1 MNETISYFSV
11 STTANKAILC
21 VQEKNGRVP
30 VFFLIF
36 VSSMAKNMAKKDT
49 ANSKKG
55 ILSNWIVRNLVLA
68 VLMVVGLLLVAQLSL
83 GLITRHNRTVA
94 VPDFT
99 NMTVA
104 EAEQLARD
112 SHVGVK
118 VADSVFIRR
127 LGAGVIYRQDPK
139 AGATVKRGRSIF
151 LTINSIVPKKVV
163 MPNLIG
169 YSLSEARAELNNRGL
184 VLGKLNYTQ
193 DIATNNVLKQSVR
206 GRTVRAGDM
215 VISGSEVD
223 LTLGL
228 SNDERATKVPRV
240 IGLKY
245 VRAVD
250 ALHDRYLNVGRVRFD
265 SGIRTYADSV
275 NAVVYR
281 QDALGT
287 SKTYGSPINIY
298 LTLDPEKIPA
308 E

>member
-1 MNETISYFSV
+1 
-11 STTANKAILC
+11 
-21 VQEKNGRVP
+21 
-30 VFFLIF
+30 
-36 VSSMAKNMAKKDT
+36 MAKKDKT
-49 ANSKKG
+49 SPKQG
-55 ILSNWIVRNLVLA
+55 ILSNWIVRNLLWA
-68 VLMVVGLLLVAQLSL
+68 VLLVIGLLLLAQVGM
-83 GLITRHNRTVA
+83 GLITRHNRTVT

-104 EAEQLARD
+104 EAQSVARG

-127 LGAGVIYRQDPK
+127 LGAGVVFRQAPK

-206 GRTVRAGDM
+206 GRTVRPGDL

-240 IGLKY
+240 IGQKY
-245 VRAVD
+245 ISAVD

-281 QDALGT
+281 QDGLGT
-287 SKTYGSPINIY
+287 SKTYGSPVNIY

>member
-1 MNETISYFSV
+1 
-11 STTANKAILC
+11 
-21 VQEKNGRVP
+21 
-30 VFFLIF
+30 
-36 VSSMAKNMAKKDT
+36 MAKKDT
-49 ANSKKG
+49 AKTKKG

-68 VLMVVGLLLVAQLSL
+68 VLMVIGLLLAAQLGL

-104 EAEQLARD
+104 EAQQLARG

-118 VADSVFIRR
+118 VTDSVFIRR
-127 LGAGVIYRQDPK
+127 LGAGVVYRQAPK
-139 AGATVKRGRSIF
+139 AGATVKKGRSIF

-163 MPNLIG
+163 MPNLVG
-169 YSLSEARAELNNRGL
+169 YSLSEARSELNNRGL
-184 VLGKLNYTQ
+184 ALGKLSYIQ

-206 GRTVRAGDM
+206 GRTVRAGDL

-228 SNDERATKVPRV
+228 SNDERATTKVPRV

-281 QDALGT
+281 QDGLGT
-287 SKTYGSPINIY
+287 AKTYGSPVNIY